1 MFEKVKN
8 SHIYEDWVK
17 TAHLLDPVFDYIS
30 FVDLANV
37 DKDLTNVSYLK
48 RRESEFTESIRNQR
62 LQVVEKLNADT
73 SEKITSVSKKLIV
86 RYVSAQ
92 LLLHHSHHSHQY
104 AYQFHQPQFHPRKE
118 SSPKNTND
126 IGNKKFLANIIHA
139 VNGICDELPD
149 DLVISIDDKGINKLV
164 KSYLGEQ
171 RFQSLESNTGLPEH
185 SLTPPCQKLLDLI
198 NNAPPSPV
206 VIRKII
212 RKSTLG
218 DEIFNFIVHSDLN
231 FAETT
236 ITHFLNLM
244 MSPCNPLVHQ
254 TLERTAATFTTVTI
268 INNLFFANNDIIN
281 LACIQKKKVILLGRF
296 EKEVWTAG
304 NTKWDGVALAVKD
317 KTVAPVLIE
326 FSGGYY
332 VQQHGKEGEGR

>member
-1 MFEKVKN
+1 MLITINYFIIALY
-8 SHIYEDWVK
+8 IYQ
-17 TAHLLDPVFDYIS
+17 
-30 FVDLANV
+30 
-37 DKDLTNVSYLK
+37 
-48 RRESEFTESIRNQR
+48 IR
-62 LQVVEKLNADT
+62 
-73 SEKITSVSKKLIV
+73 
-86 RYVSAQ
+86 
-92 LLLHHSHHSHQY
+92 
-104 AYQFHQPQFHPRKE
+104 
-118 SSPKNTND
+118 
-126 IGNKKFLANIIHA
+126 
-139 VNGICDELPD
+139 LPD

-236 ITHFLNLM
+236 ITHF
-244 MSPCNPLVHQ
+244 PCNPLVHQ

-281 LACIQKKKVILLGRF
+281 LAWF

-332 VQQHGKEGEGR
+332 KLILYIIDKKIFFEAIYLTKEGTYVKKVHFCVTCPPTCEELKAFAQKIPQMIQWKEAIVS